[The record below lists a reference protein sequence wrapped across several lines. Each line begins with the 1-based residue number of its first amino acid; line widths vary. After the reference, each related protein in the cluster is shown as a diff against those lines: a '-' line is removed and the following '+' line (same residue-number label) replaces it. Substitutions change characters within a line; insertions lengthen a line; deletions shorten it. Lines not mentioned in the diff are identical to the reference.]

1 MSEVT
6 ITNEN
11 FEKEVLK
18 SDIPVLVDFSATW
31 CGPCRRMEP
40 MVEKAAIDYAGKVK
54 IVTVDVDACTDIA
67 RKYGIMSV
75 PTFMMFKGGE
85 IISKTPGSMPAVKL
99 MQIIDNG
106 SK

>member
-1 MSEVT
+1 MSEII

-40 MVEKAAIDYAGKVK
+40 IVAKVAQDYEGKIKVCKA
-54 IVTVDVDACTDIA
+54 DVDQCIDVA
-67 RKYGIMSV
+67 RKYSIMSV
-75 PTFMMFKGGE
+75 PTFVMFKNGE
-85 IISKTPGSMPAVKL
+85 IVSRTPGSMPAVKL
-99 MQIIDNG
+99 MSIMDEG
-106 SK
+106 LK

>member
-11 FEKEVLK
+11 FESEVLK

-40 MVEKAAIDYAGKVK
+40 IVEKAAIDYAGKVK
-54 IVTVDVDACTDIA
+54 VCKVDVDNCTDIA

-75 PTFMMFKGGE
+75 PTFMMFKDGKV
-85 IISKTPGSMPAVKL
+85 ISQTPGSMPAVKL
-99 MQIIDNG
+99 MAIIDEG